1 MAYVTSWSCRCAN
14 VAYLVSERLTEMG
27 TERLYKAAKA
37 AGYALA
43 TSNELLG
50 IKSVVT
56 VARYAEPQI
65 ENQKTLALPAPADR
79 TDGKKAVAP
88 SLFGMFS
95 TWTTSRA

>member
-1 MAYVTSWSCRCAN
+1 
-14 VAYLVSERLTEMG
+14 MG

-50 IKSVVT
+50 IKSIVT
-56 VARYAEPQI
+56 VVRGNDPMLDAP
-65 ENQKTLALPAPADR
+65 KPLALPPPPVDR
-79 TDGKKAVAP
+79 SVETGRSAA
-88 SLFGMFS
+88 SFFSMFS

>member
-1 MAYVTSWSCRCAN
+1 
-14 VAYLVSERLTEMG
+14 MG

-50 IKSVVT
+50 IKSIVT
-56 VARYAEPQI
+56 VVRGNDPMLEA
-65 ENQKTLALPAPADR
+65 QKPLALPAPSTDR
-79 TDGKKAVAP
+79 SAENGRHSA
-88 SLFGMFS
+88 SFFGMFS

>member
-1 MAYVTSWSCRCAN
+1 
-14 VAYLVSERLTEMG
+14 MG

-50 IKSVVT
+50 IKSIVT
-56 VARYAEPQI
+56 VARGNDPMLEA
-65 ENQKTLALPAPADR
+65 QKPLALPAPAAER
-79 TDGKKAVAP
+79 SVENGRAAA
-88 SLFGMFS
+88 SFLGMFS